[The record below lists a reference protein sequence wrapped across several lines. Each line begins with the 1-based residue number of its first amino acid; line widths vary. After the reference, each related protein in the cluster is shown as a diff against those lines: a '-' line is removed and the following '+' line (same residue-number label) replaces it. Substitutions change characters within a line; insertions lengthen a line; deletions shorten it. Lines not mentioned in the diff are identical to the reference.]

1 MGKEDGGGGRGWE
14 HPMGAPKLPSCT
26 GEGAETANHWGHSP
40 GGGGLIPT
48 FTGIPGDR
56 IDPGTLP
63 TKQASYTR
71 WSGKKGG
78 WEGHRCLVPEA
89 TTSPALAYSVYLLGF
104 FGLQGAE
111 NLQRWL
117 I

>member
-1 MGKEDGGGGRGWE
+1 MGEEEDGSTQWGRQSFPAALERGQRL
-14 HPMGAPKLPSCT
+14 PTTGA
-26 GEGAETANHWGHSP
+26 TAQ

>member
-1 MGKEDGGGGRGWE
+1 
-14 HPMGAPKLPSCT
+14 MGAPS
-26 GEGAETANHWGHSP
+26 GGAKASQLHWRGGRDCQP
-40 GGGGLIPT
+40 LGPQPRGGGGLIPT